1 MNDLETRLAEALS
14 ARAALVQ
21 PEDLRDEPLPATV
34 TPLCRRTSTMLALA
48 ACVVLVL
55 VLALRLAD
63 TTPKADPA
71 PKPDEPTLVL
81 PPDEGRDWTAD
92 DLSTP
97 AKLDLDG
104 DGIKEKVE
112 FLAEPDPDFRGRTRL
127 QTTLSSTGE
136 ESYGMAQLGTT
147 IGTSALDPIDADD
160 DGDQELVLYREDL
173 EGGPG
178 ALVVPLVFDLRD
190 GLLVEAQPSE
200 PNSLVAGYLP
210 IAGSETTYYDL
221 VRVTSYWIEDGN
233 LFSSLSLD
241 AFARGNMTLMRP
253 ESYVVDAY
261 EWRLGEDGI
270 LRAGEPS
277 CLVMLPEAQAP
288 CGSGAEEGFVPYIN
302 SVATETILEG
312 EWVDFDAAYQYRAKV
327 EPGQPPTLV
336 VDGADGREL
345 RFPLE
350 GPDLVVSTQQPISVF
365 SDGASFVVTSASDPT
380 FVQAVV
386 QAGDS
391 LRPLAATGEIALAN
405 VGATRTWQ
413 TANGALVTM
422 TEREDGSWTAW
433 SWQMVSRTEMA
444 ALPWGTVCFDDVD
457 DPTTAH
463 SC

>member
-1 MNDLETRLAEALS
+1 MNDLETRLTAALA
-14 ARAALVQ
+14 ARADLVR
-21 PEDLRDEPLPATV
+21 PGDLSHVAPVVPLRRRWT
-34 TPLCRRTSTMLALA
+34 TPLMVLASA

-55 VLALRLAD
+55 ALALRLAD

-71 PKPDEPTLVL
+71 PKPDEPALVL

-112 FLAEPDPDFRGRTRL
+112 FLAEPDPDFQGRTRL
-127 QTTLSSTGE
+127 QTTLTSTGE
-136 ESYGMAQLGTT
+136 EAYGMAQLGST
-147 IGTSALDPIDADD
+147 IGTTALDPIDADD
-160 DGDQELVLYREDL
+160 DGDQELVLYRENLD
-173 EGGPG
+173 GGPG
-178 ALVVPLVFDLRD
+178 ALMVPLVFDLRD

-210 IAGSETTYYDL
+210 IAGSQTTYYDM
-221 VRVTSYWIEDGN
+221 VRVASYWIENGS
-233 LFSSLSLD
+233 LFSSLSVD

-277 CLVMLPEAQAP
+277 CLVLVPEAQAP
-288 CGSGAEEGFVPYIN
+288 CGSGVEEGFVPYIN
-302 SVATETILEG
+302 SVATEAIPEG
-312 EWVDFDAAYQYRAKV
+312 EWVDFDAGYQFRAAV

-336 VDGADGREL
+336 VDGFDGQEL

-350 GPDLVVSTQQPISVF
+350 VADPVVSTLQPISVF
-365 SDGASFVVTSASDPT
+365 SDGASLIVTSSSDPT
-380 FVQAVV
+380 FVQTLV

-391 LRPLAATGEIALAN
+391 LVSLVPTGEIALAN
-405 VGATRTWQ
+405 AGATRTWQ

-422 TEREDGSWTAW
+422 TGREDGSWTAW
-433 SWQMVSRTEMA
+433 SWQMVSRTEMS

>member
-1 MNDLETRLAEALS
+1 MNDLETRLTAALA
-14 ARAALVQ
+14 ARADLVR
-21 PEDLRDEPLPATV
+21 PDDLDHVAPVVPLRRPWT
-34 TPLCRRTSTMLALA
+34 TPLMVLASA

-55 VLALRLAD
+55 ALALRLAD

-71 PKPDEPTLVL
+71 PKPDEPALVL

-104 DGIKEKVE
+104 DGIEEKVE
-112 FLAEPDPDFRGRTRL
+112 FLAEPDPDFQGRTRL
-127 QTTLSSTGE
+127 QTTVSSTGE
-136 ESYGMAQLGTT
+136 EAYGMAQLGST
-147 IGTSALDPIDADD
+147 IGTTALDPIDADD

-173 EGGPG
+173 DGGPG
-178 ALVVPLVFDLRD
+178 ALMVPLVFDLRD

-200 PNSLVAGYLP
+200 PNALVAGYLP
-210 IAGSETTYYDL
+210 VAGSQATYYDM
-221 VRVTSYWIEDGN
+221 VHVASYWIEDGS
-233 LFSSLSLD
+233 LFSSLSVD

-277 CLVMLPEAQAP
+277 CLVMVPEAQAP

-302 SVATETILEG
+302 SVATEAIPEG
-312 EWVDFDAAYQYRAKV
+312 EWVDFDAGYQFRATV

-336 VDGADGREL
+336 VDGSDGQEL

-350 GPDLVVSTQQPISVF
+350 VPDPVVSTQQPISVF
-365 SDGASFVVTSASDPT
+365 ADGASLIVTSSSDPT
-380 FVQAVV
+380 FVQTLV

-391 LRPLAATGEIALAN
+391 LVSLVPTGEIALTNA
-405 VGATRTWQ
+405 GATRTWQ

>member
-1 MNDLETRLAEALS
+1 MKDLETRLAEAFS
-14 ARAALVQ
+14 ARAEQVR

-34 TPLCRRTSTMLALA
+34 VPLWRRTTTVLAVA

-55 VLALRLAD
+55 ALALRLAD

-97 AKLDLDG
+97 ARLDLDG
-104 DGIKEKVE
+104 DGTTERVE
-112 FLAEPDPDFRGRTRL
+112 FLAEPDPDFQGRTRL
-127 QTTLSSTGE
+127 QTTLSSNGE
-136 ESYGMAQLGTT
+136 EAYGIAELGST

-173 EGGPG
+173 GGGPG

-200 PNSLVAGYLP
+200 PNSLVSGYLP
-210 IAGSETTYYDL
+210 VEGSQTTYYDM
-221 VRVTSYWIEDGN
+221 VRVASYWIEDGS
-233 LFSSLSLD
+233 LFSSLSVD

-253 ESYVVDAY
+253 ESSVVDAY

-277 CLVMLPEAQAP
+277 CLVVLPEAQAP

-302 SVATETILEG
+302 SVATETIPEG
-312 EWVDFDAAYQYRAKV
+312 EWVDFAAGYQYRARV
-327 EPGQPPTLV
+327 EPGQPSTLV
-336 VDGADGREL
+336 VDGADEREL

-350 GPDLVVSTQQPISVF
+350 GPDPVVSTQQPIGIF
-365 SDGASFVVTSASDPT
+365 SDGASFIVTSASDPT
-380 FVQAVV
+380 YVSALAQR
-386 QAGDS
+386 GDS
-391 LRPLAATGEIALAN
+391 LVALAATGEVALENA
-405 VGATRTWQ
+405 GSTRTWQ

-422 TEREDGSWTAW
+422 TAQEDGSWTAW

-463 SC
+463 AC